1 MGLKMDAAEMNA
13 FLGRVFLEVA
23 SDFNVD
29 HVDEA
34 GVTLRLLVQERHLR
48 PGGTVSGPAMFGL
61 ADVTAYMVTLAH
73 IGPRALAVTTNCSID
88 FMRQRIKPRGF
99 HRQRRKLHFI
109 KTFHHIAENSANS
122 ATARAR
128 FLLQLFFVIGLKF
141 RSHNDDIQVVIIIH
155 SCHTILNA
163 KHALVS
169 QKTKPQI
176 FWIIPDRHRRH
187 DFLRIQINGQRTFFY
202 NRRRHRLPVLVKAV
216 DSTR

>member
-88 FMRQRIKPRGF
+88 FMRKPISGADLIGKGRLL
-99 HRQRRKLHFI
+99 KLGKQLSVSDVLI
-109 KTFHHIAENSANS
+109 YSEGDDRPV
-122 ATARAR
+122 ARAS
-128 FLLQLFFVIGLKF
+128 LTYAIP
-141 RSHNDDIQVVIIIH
+141 
-155 SCHTILNA
+155 
-163 KHALVS
+163 
-169 QKTKPQI
+169 PQGV
-176 FWIIPDRHRRH
+176 D
-187 DFLRIQINGQRTFFY
+187 
-202 NRRRHRLPVLVKAV
+202 LPA
-216 DSTR
+216 